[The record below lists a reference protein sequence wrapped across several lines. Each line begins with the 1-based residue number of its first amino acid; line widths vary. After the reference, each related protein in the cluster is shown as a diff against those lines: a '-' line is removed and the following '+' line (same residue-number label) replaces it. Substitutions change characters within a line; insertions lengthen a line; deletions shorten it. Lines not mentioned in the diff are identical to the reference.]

1 MKAIVI
7 GAGLFGQIIARGLKD
22 LGHEVMI
29 LDNKQPEAGSP
40 PAACLIREE
49 WCGKLGAGVYESSM
63 QWLEQRYPM
72 YVKELVQW
80 PNRVLDHAQK
90 GKRISCTWYD
100 PKHLMPYSKQP
111 YTVDALVQGGNR
123 VWGAQGRWLDNSVE
137 QFDIL
142 GADLVV
148 VAAGVWSQEL
158 VPWVDLGITGKAGIA
173 YLYPN
178 VTQPGFIV
186 PWAPYKQIVGFH
198 RGDGYWVSDGSA
210 ILPRNF
216 DAARRQQSFERCAL
230 TPKEARGG
238 ATWHGQ
244 GGALDFKQLF
254 GIRPYTKELP
264 CFCREV
270 APKLWV
276 AVGARKNGTLL
287 GAYCAKKIQES
298 L

>member
-7 GAGLFGQIIARGLKD
+7 GAGLFGQIIARGLKE
-22 LGHEVMI
+22 LGHSVTM

-63 QWLEQRYPM
+63 KWLEERYPM
-72 YVKELVQW
+72 YMKEMVQFS
-80 PNRVLDHAQK
+80 NRALQVP
-90 GKRISCTWYD
+90 GKRIACTWYD
-100 PKHLMPYSKQP
+100 PKHLMPYESVNCS
-111 YTVDALVQGGNR
+111 VDSIMSQAD
-123 VWGAQGRWLDNSVE
+123 GRWAVRAKLAHINASS
-137 QFDIL
+137 F
-142 GADLVV
+142 ADLVV

-173 YLYPN
+173 YLYPD
-178 VTQPGFIV
+178 VAQPGFIV

-210 ILPRNF
+210 ILPKNF
-216 DAARRQQSFERCAL
+216 SETRRQQSFERCAL
-230 TPKEARGG
+230 GPKDTDKCLE
-238 ATWHGQ
+238 
-244 GGALDFKQLF
+244 FKTLF

>member
-7 GAGLFGQIIARGLKD
+7 GAGLFGQIIARGLKEQ
-22 LGHEVMI
+22 GHEVLI

-63 QWLEQRYPM
+63 KWLERRYVT
-72 YVKELVQW
+72 YSKELVQF
-80 PNRVLDHAQK
+80 PNRTLDHAQK

-100 PKHLMPYSKQP
+100 PNQLMPYQA
-111 YTVDALVQGGNR
+111 YTIAVDKVTLDYGG
-123 VWGAQGRWLDNSVE
+123 SVVVSGMVPNMVDGVLSTHHRE
-137 QFDIL
+137 STK
-142 GADLVV
+142 ADLVV

-173 YLYPN
+173 YLYPD
-178 VTQPGFIV
+178 VMQPGFIV

-198 RGDGYWVSDGSA
+198 RGDGYWISDGSA
-210 ILPRNF
+210 ILRKNF
-216 DAARRQQSFERCAL
+216 SEERKQQSFERCAL
-230 TPKEARGG
+230 TPKEAKECLNFQ
-238 ATWHGQ
+238 T
-244 GGALDFKQLF
+244 LF